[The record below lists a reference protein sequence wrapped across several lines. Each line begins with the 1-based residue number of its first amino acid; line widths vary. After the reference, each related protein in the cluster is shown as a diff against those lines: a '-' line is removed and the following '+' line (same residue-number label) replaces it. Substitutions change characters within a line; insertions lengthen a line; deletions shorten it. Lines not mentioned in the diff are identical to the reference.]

1 METKLKFKVGDK
13 VRVKS
18 LKWYNEKKDSIGH
31 IPIGQVFTDAM
42 SKYCG
47 SILTIK
53 EIFEDIYIVNEN
65 TKKWQDWMLE
75 DEVVTEEKQEDKQ
88 LNQNDME
95 TKEMTKEEA
104 LAFVC
109 NSKIFC
115 VSNKEAEALQRKLFE
130 IGCEWKNI
138 NQRKEVITDIWA
150 FHIDT
155 KGKMQHN
162 FKRIKWWS
170 EREEEVKDVEE
181 ILNIEIEEK
190 PKFDPN
196 TLQPF
201 EKVLVRD
208 SKNEMWRARFFDT
221 YEEHG
226 DYGEY
231 GTTCNG
237 VWVYCIPYNEETK
250 HLHGTTEEAPE
261 FYNIWK

>member
-1 METKLKFKVGDK
+1 
-13 VRVKS
+13 
-18 LKWYNEKKDSIGH
+18 
-31 IPIGQVFTDAM
+31 
-42 SKYCG
+42 
-47 SILTIK
+47 
-53 EIFEDIYIVNEN
+53 
-65 TKKWQDWMLE
+65 
-75 DEVVTEEKQEDKQ
+75 
-88 LNQNDME
+88 ME

-190 PKFDPN
+190 VKDVEEILNIEIEEKPKFDPS

-201 EKVLVRD
+201 DKVLVRD
-208 SKNEMWRARFFDT
+208 LKHEMWVARLFD
-221 YEEHG
+221 Y
-226 DYGEY
+226 YEY
-231 GTTCNG
+231 GFYYTTSSACS
-237 VWVYCIPYNEETK
+237 WKCCIPYNDETK
-250 HLHGTTEEAPE
+250 HLHRTIAEAPE
-261 FYNIWK
+261 FYRI